1 MLQISTGPGQVWE
14 VDYRATDAITLN
26 GQPFAWD
33 MADLGD
39 GRYHVLYEGRSYN
52 AEVVAAD
59 YATKTIVLKIN
70 GQRVELQAKDRFD
83 LLLERLGMSNAAA
96 AKVNELKA
104 PMPGLIVDIRVQPGQ
119 AVQKGD
125 PLLVLEAMK
134 MENILKAPAD
144 GTVGSLKVNL
154 RDNVQ
159 KGQVLVQ
166 FAIACRYQ
174 LSDLLNP
181 LDFEIQPYSSQAQ
194 RRSADGPAAVRHR
207 RRAADAIR
215 LRN

>member
-1 MLQISTGPGQVWE
+1 MFQISTGPDQLWE
-14 VDYRATDAITLN
+14 VDYRAADSITLN

-33 MADLGD
+33 IADLGA
-39 GRYHVLYEGRSYN
+39 GRFHVLHEGRSYN
-52 AEVVAAD
+52 AEVISAD
-59 YATKTIVLKIN
+59 YTTKSIALKIN
-70 GQRVELQAKDRFD
+70 GQRVELNAKDRFD

-96 AKVNELKA
+96 TKVNELKA
-104 PMPGLIVDIRVQPGQ
+104 PMPGLIVDIRVTAGQ
-119 AVQKGD
+119 AVLKGD

-166 FAIACRYQ
+166 F
-174 LSDLLNP
+174 S
-181 LDFEIQPYSSQAQ
+181 
-194 RRSADGPAAVRHR
+194 
-207 RRAADAIR
+207 
-215 LRN
+215 

>member
-1 MLQISTGPGQVWE
+1 MLEIRTSPSQVWQ
-14 VDYRATDAITLN
+14 VDYRATDQLTLN
-26 GQPFAWD
+26 GELLAWD
-33 MADLGD
+33 LAVLGN
-39 GRYHVLYEGRSYN
+39 GCYHILYEGRSFN
-52 AEVVAAD
+52 AELVEAD
-59 YATKTIVLKIN
+59 YAAKKLVLKIN

-83 LLLERLGMSNAAA
+83 LLLEKMGMSTAAV

-119 AVQKGD
+119 VVQKGD

-144 GTVGSLKVNL
+144 GTVKGIKVTL

-166 FAIACRYQ
+166 FT
-174 LSDLLNP
+174 
-181 LDFEIQPYSSQAQ
+181 
-194 RRSADGPAAVRHR
+194 
-207 RRAADAIR
+207 
-215 LRN
+215 

>member
-1 MLQISTGPGQVWE
+1 MLQISTGPNQLWE
-14 VDYRATDAITLN
+14 VDYRAADSITLN

-33 MADLGD
+33 IVQLGE
-39 GRYHVLYEGRSYN
+39 GRFHVLYESRSYN
-52 AEVVAAD
+52 AEVVTTD
-59 YATKTIVLKIN
+59 YATKNITLKIN
-70 GQRVELQAKDRFD
+70 GQLVELHAKDRFD

-104 PMPGLIVDIRVQPGQ
+104 PMPGLIVDIRVVPGQ
-119 AVQKGD
+119 AVRKGD

-144 GTVGSLKVNL
+144 GTVDSLKVTL

-166 FAIACRYQ
+166 FA
-174 LSDLLNP
+174 
-181 LDFEIQPYSSQAQ
+181 
-194 RRSADGPAAVRHR
+194 
-207 RRAADAIR
+207 
-215 LRN
+215 

>member
-1 MLQISTGPGQVWE
+1 MFQINTGANQQWE
-14 VDYRATDAITLN
+14 VDYRSPDAVTLN
-26 GQPFAWD
+26 NEPFAWD
-33 MADLGD
+33 IVDLGS
-39 GRYHVLYEGRSYN
+39 GRFHILYEGRSFN
-52 AEVVAAD
+52 AEVVEAD
-59 YATKTIVLKIN
+59 YTTKNIVLKLN

-83 LLLERLGMSNAAA
+83 LLLERLGMTNATA

-119 AVQKGD
+119 AVQKGY

-144 GTVGSLKVNL
+144 GIVSGLKVSL

-166 FAIACRYQ
+166 FA
-174 LSDLLNP
+174 
-181 LDFEIQPYSSQAQ
+181 
-194 RRSADGPAAVRHR
+194 
-207 RRAADAIR
+207 
-215 LRN
+215 

>member
-1 MLQISTGPGQVWE
+1 MAGSCMLQISTGPAHGWE
-14 VDYRATDAITLN
+14 VDFQATDSITLN

-33 MADLGD
+33 MAALGE
-39 GRYHVLYEGRSYN
+39 GRYHILRNGKSYN
-52 AEVVAAD
+52 AELVSAD
-59 YATKTIVLKIN
+59 YATKTFVLKIN

-83 LLLERLGMSNAAA
+83 RLLEQMGLSNATA

-144 GTVGSLKVNL
+144 GTVGSVKVDL
-154 RDNVQ
+154 RANVT

-166 FAIACRYQ
+166 F
-174 LSDLLNP
+174 S
-181 LDFEIQPYSSQAQ
+181 
-194 RRSADGPAAVRHR
+194 
-207 RRAADAIR
+207 
-215 LRN
+215 

>member
-1 MLQISTGPGQVWE
+1 MLQISTSPGQVWD
-14 VDYRATDAITLN
+14 VDYRAPGAVTLN
-26 GQPFAWD
+26 GEPFAWD
-33 MADLGD
+33 VAELGE
-39 GRYHVLYEGRSYN
+39 GRFHLLYEGRSYN
-52 AEVVAAD
+52 AEVVSAD
-59 YATKTIVLKIN
+59 YAAKVVVLKLN
-70 GQRVELQAKDRFD
+70 GRRIELNAKDRFD

-125 PLLVLEAMK
+125 ALLVLEAMK

-144 GTVGSLKVNL
+144 GTVASLKVNL

-166 FAIACRYQ
+166 FA
-174 LSDLLNP
+174 
-181 LDFEIQPYSSQAQ
+181 
-194 RRSADGPAAVRHR
+194 
-207 RRAADAIR
+207 
-215 LRN
+215 